1 MNSIQSLCININL
14 NNLVNSIIISVVSS
28 LLITGLY
35 FIFRAFR
42 LDKIGQY
49 ILPENNKI
57 PYVELDLNKQIVRNI
72 GMEPAT
78 DIELFKINF
87 PLDNSFN
94 YMHVAYICALP
105 NLIQNQKENIQY
117 IPDDCLMVHEY
128 CFLLQYSN
136 ISGMYFW
143 TLIIPT
149 SPRGDNFI
157 QINPH
162 FIKDKHKLNIASNK
176 CKCPRWIK
184 SAVLKDKKKY
194 NG

>member
-1 MNSIQSLCININL
+1 MNSIQSLCINVNL
-14 NNLVNSIIISVVSS
+14 NNLVNSIIISVASS

-35 FIFRAFR
+35 FIFRVFR
-42 LDKIGQY
+42 LDNIGQY

-72 GMEPAT
+72 GTEAAT

-94 YMHVAYICALP
+94 YMHVSHICALP
-105 NLIQNQKENIQY
+105 NLIQKQKENIQY
-117 IPDDCLMVHEY
+117 IPDDCSTVHEY

-184 SAVLKDKKKY
+184 SAVLKDKEKY

>member
-1 MNSIQSLCININL
+1 MDSIQSLCINVNL
-14 NNLVNSIIISVVSS
+14 DNLVNGIIISVASS
-28 LLITGLY
+28 LLIAVLY
-35 FIFRAFR
+35 FIFRVFR
-42 LDKIGQY
+42 LDKISQY

-57 PYVELDLNKQIVRNI
+57 PYIELDLNKQVVRNI
-72 GMEPAT
+72 GIEAAT

-94 YMHVAYICALP
+94 YMNVAHICTLP
-105 NLIQNQKENIQY
+105 NLIQNKKENIQY
-117 IPDDCLMVHEY
+117 ITDDCLTVHEY

>member
-57 PYVELDLNKQIVRNI
+57 PYVELDLNKQIVRSI

-149 SPRGDNFI
+149 SPRGDNFV

-162 FIKDKHKLNIASNK
+162 FIKDKHKLNIVSNK

-194 NG
+194 YC

>member
-1 MNSIQSLCININL
+1 MNSIQALCVNVNL
-14 NNLVNSIIISVVSS
+14 DNLVNNVISSAVSYIFVALMS
-28 LLITGLY
+28 FILCFLGLDRIKQYLLS
-35 FIFRAFR
+35 
-42 LDKIGQY
+42 KSS
-49 ILPENNKI
+49 KI
-57 PYVELDLNKQIVRNI
+57 PYVEFNLDNHYVRNI
-72 GMEPAT
+72 GLESAT
-78 DIELFKINF
+78 DIQLFKIDF
-87 PLDNSFN
+87 SLDNNFD
-94 YMHVAYICALP
+94 YIQLKHIDSLP

-117 IPDDCLMVHEY
+117 ITDDCLTVHEY

-149 SPRGDNFI
+149 SPRGDNFV

-162 FIKDKHKLNIASNK
+162 FIKDKHKLNIVSNK

-194 NG
+194 YC

>member
-1 MNSIQSLCININL
+1 MNSIQSLCINVNL
-14 NNLVNSIIISVVSS
+14 NNLVNSIIISVASS

-35 FIFRAFR
+35 FIFRVFR
-42 LDKIGQY
+42 LDNIGQY

-72 GMEPAT
+72 GTEAAT

-94 YMHVAYICALP
+94 YMHVAHIYALP
-105 NLIQNQKENIQY
+105 NLIQKQKENIQY
-117 IPDDCLMVHEY
+117 IPDDCLTVHEY

-184 SAVLKDKKKY
+184 SAVLKDKEKY

>member
-14 NNLVNSIIISVVSS
+14 NNLVNSIIISVASS

-42 LDKIGQY
+42 LYNIGQY

-72 GMEPAT
+72 GMEAVT

-117 IPDDCLMVHEY
+117 IPNDCLTVHEY

-136 ISGMYFW
+136 ISGIYFW

-176 CKCPRWIK
+176 CECPRWIK
-184 SAVLKDKKKY
+184 IAVLKDKKKY

>member
-14 NNLVNSIIISVVSS
+14 NNLVHSIIISVASS

-72 GMEPAT
+72 GMEAAT

-94 YMHVAYICALP
+94 YMHVVHICALP
-105 NLIQNQKENIQY
+105 NLIQKQKENIQY
-117 IPDDCLMVHEY
+117 IPDDCLIVHEY